1 MLFRS
6 YGKRV
11 AEKVVSGGCDLG
23 VVMCGTGVGITNAV
37 QKIKGARCALVG
49 DVAAAKYAREAL
61 NCNVI
66 GVGGRVSGIGMI
78 EDIMDAYFGTE
89 YKPSKE
95 HDEMVEKIDA
105 LIDSKDDI
113 GDEHFFDEFLEKWE
127 RGEYHD

>member
-1 MLFRS
+1 M
-6 YGKRV
+6 
-11 AEKVVSGGCDLG
+11 
-23 VVMCGTGVGITNAV
+23 
-37 QKIKGARCALVG
+37 
-49 DVAAAKYAREAL
+49 